1 MKRVLALILT
11 MLIVLTILFA
21 CSAEENK
28 AIDRISENKEP
39 SSGQKQSGSDE
50 SKDDGIGP
58 PSGES
63 EFDLSNLTKQIG
75 NKIIK
80 TGYMEIETLEFD
92 NATST
97 VIRKLK
103 EVNGYIESSKVEGVA
118 RYKKDRGRTANYKL
132 RVPSNSLEQFMV
144 DAGNVG
150 NVLVSKND
158 GKDISS
164 QYYDTEARLR
174 SLRVR
179 EDRLLAILQQA
190 NRLTDIIE
198 LEKELTDL
206 RYEIEK
212 LTGTLLEWDTMVDY
226 SSLEIFIQE
235 VKEIT
240 EEEEEEEE
248 AESLWGKIYK
258 GFATSLKIILEILE
272 NLLLFIIV
280 ALPFL
285 VLFGLLGLIIYLIV
299 KAINRKVKKTNR
311 QSIRANANAQVLQN
325 SGQKQ
330 VINQQQGQKQVI
342 NKQQGQVAVKSKED
356 RQQPSKGPEQANQQN
371 QDKK

>member
-39 SSGQKQSGSDE
+39 SSGQMQSGSDD
-50 SKDDGIGP
+50 SKADGIGQ

-63 EFDLSNLTKQIG
+63 EFDISNLTKQIG

-144 DAGNVG
+144 DAGNIG
-150 NVLVSKND
+150 NILVSENN

-212 LTGTLLEWDTMVDY
+212 LTGTLLEWDSMVDY
-226 SSLEIFIQE
+226 SVLEIYIYE
-235 VKEIT
+235 VKEIV
-240 EEEEEEEE
+240 EEEQDGK
-248 AESLWGKIYK
+248 SLWDKISK
-258 GFATSLKIILEILE
+258 GFIRSFKIVLYILE
-272 NLLLFIIV
+272 NLLLLLIV
-280 ALPFL
+280 AIPFL

-330 VINQQQGQKQVI
+330 VIMQ
-342 NKQQGQVAVKSKED
+342 QQGQVAVKPKED

-371 QDKK
+371 QDKE

>member
-144 DAGNVG
+144 DAGNLG

-212 LTGTLLEWDTMVDY
+212 LTGTLLEWDSMVDY
-226 SSLEIFIQE
+226 SVLEIYIYE
-235 VKEIT
+235 VKEIV
-240 EEEEEEEE
+240 EEEQDGK
-248 AESLWGKIYK
+248 SLWDKISK
-258 GFATSLKIILEILE
+258 GFIRSFKIALYILE
-272 NLLLFIIV
+272 NLLLLLIV
-280 ALPFL
+280 AIPFL

-371 QDKK
+371 QDKE